1 MRQFDKFLKRKE
13 QVEQLLKDFREE
25 HPYPVLS
32 ELEFNQFINYIN
44 NIYGLKSF
52 SKKTILSFLI
62 GGNYIEDIKLRD
74 YEIYKFS
81 DTKIDSFDIA
91 HSFFRKTHFSYFTAL
106 LINGLTLQIPKT
118 IYLNYERPK
127 IYYSENNLVQSRIDE
142 AFSKSPRISNNIT
155 ELPQYNILYLQSKNY
170 NNKGV
175 VPFRD
180 IYKVTDIERTLI
192 DVTVRPFYAGGVVE
206 VLNAY
211 EKSKGVIDVLKLYH
225 YYKSMDFIYP
235 YHQAIGF
242 YLQKAGYTEK
252 QYNLFKNFDFQ
263 FSFYLTYNMLH
274 KNFSSEWNLY
284 YPKGL

>member
-1 MRQFDKFLKRKE
+1 MSQFEKFLNKKD
-13 QVEQLLKDFREE
+13 QVETLLKEFREE

-32 ELEFNQFINYIN
+32 ELEFNELINYIN
-44 NIYGLKSF
+44 SIYGLKSF
-52 SKKTILSFLI
+52 SKKTILSFLVK
-62 GGNYIEDIKLRD
+62 GKYIEDIKLKD
-74 YEIYKFS
+74 YEVYKFS
-81 DTKIDSFDIA
+81 DANADSLDIA

-127 IYYSENNLVQSRIDE
+127 LYPAENNLIQSRIDD
-142 AFSKSPRISNNIT
+142 AFSKPPRISNNIT
-155 ELPQYNILYLQSKNY
+155 ELPQFNILYLQSKKY
-170 NNKGV
+170 DNKGI
-175 VPFRD
+175 VPFRG

-211 EKSKGVIDVLKLYH
+211 EKAKDVLDISKLYG

-242 YLQKAGYTEK
+242 YLQKAGYKES
-252 QYNLFKNFDFQ
+252 QYNLFKKFDFQ

-274 KNFSSEWNLY
+274 KNYSNEWNLY